1 VRVLLTG
8 FEPIWGIRR
17 SPSGDLAKLWGEK
30 AVSIPGVEVKG
41 LVLPQLYG
49 KSTEILC
56 TEIGAF
62 KPHAVLMFGATQK
75 NDPLRLE
82 RFAINVERSPMGDN
96 SRIPVQDR
104 PVVRGGPSAYEP
116 TLPVEHLVETLNA
129 RGVSSK
135 PSYSAGTHVCNSL
148 MYGVLHHLMTVQQP
162 HFVAA
167 GFMHVSFPN
176 DFGVIEDELWSTAS
190 FSGIVEASVAL
201 VGQVSQWYRSQPGA
215 G

>member
-1 VRVLLTG
+1 VKVLLTG

-17 SPSGDLAKLWGEK
+17 SPSGDLAKLWEEG
-30 AVSIPGVEVKG
+30 AVSVPGVEVRG

-56 TEIGAF
+56 TEIGAWQ
-62 KPHAVLMFGATQK
+62 PHAVLMFGATQK

-82 RFAINVERSPMGDN
+82 RFAINAERSPMGDN

-104 PVVRGGPSAYEP
+104 PVVRGGPAAYEP
-116 TLPVEHLVETLNA
+116 SLPIEHLVHALTS
-129 RGVSSK
+129 RGVTSK
-135 PSYSAGTHVCNSL
+135 ASYFAGTHVCNSL
-148 MYGVLHHLMTVQQP
+148 MYGVLHYLATVPQP
-162 HFVAA
+162 HFIAA
-167 GFMHVSFPN
+167 GFMHVPFPN

-201 VGQVSQWYRSQPGA
+201 IGQVFQWYGA
-215 G
+215 QHGAK

>member
-1 VRVLLTG
+1 VKVLLTG

-17 SPSGDLAKLWGEK
+17 SPSGDLAKLWEEG
-30 AVSIPGVEVKG
+30 AISVPGVEVKG

-49 KSTEILC
+49 KCTEALC
-56 TEIGAF
+56 TEIGAVQ
-62 KPHAVLMFGATQK
+62 PHAVLMFGATQK
-75 NDPLRLE
+75 NDPLRIE

-104 PVVRGGPSAYEP
+104 PVVRGGPAAYEP
-116 TLPVEHLVETLNA
+116 TIPIEHLVHSLTS

-148 MYGVLHHLMTVQQP
+148 MYGVLHYLSTVPQP

-176 DFGVIEDELWSTAS
+176 DFGVVEDELWSTAS

-201 VGQVSQWYRSQPGA
+201 VAQVSQWYRTMPGSK
-215 G
+215 

>member
-1 VRVLLTG
+1 MKVVLTG

-17 SPSGDLAKLWGEK
+17 SPSGDLAKLWHEG
-30 AVSIPGVEVKG
+30 AVSVPGVEVRG

-49 KSTEILC
+49 KSTEILV
-56 TEIGAF
+56 TEMGAF
-62 KPHAVLMFGATQK
+62 QPNAVLMFGATQK
-75 NDPLRLE
+75 NDPLRVE

-104 PVVRGGPSAYEP
+104 PAVRGGPPAYEP
-116 TLPVEHLVETLNA
+116 TIPAASLVERLNEM
-129 RGVSSK
+129 GVSSK
-135 PSYSAGTHVCNSL
+135 LSYSAGTHVCNSL
-148 MYGVLHHLMTVQQP
+148 MYGVLHHLATVPQP

-167 GFMHVSFPN
+167 GFIHVAFPN

-201 VGQVSQWYRSQPGA
+201 VGQVSQWYRSQHGA
-215 G
+215 R

>member
-1 VRVLLTG
+1 VKVLLTG
-8 FEPIWGIRR
+8 FEPIWGIKR
-17 SPSGDLAKLWGEK
+17 SPSGDLARLWEEG

-41 LVLPQLYG
+41 LILPQLYG
-49 KSTEILC
+49 KSTEVLI
-56 TEIGAF
+56 TEMGAWQ
-62 KPHAVLMFGATQK
+62 PHAVLMFGATQK

-104 PVVRGGPSAYEP
+104 PVVRGGPAAYEP
-116 TLPVEHLVETLNA
+116 TLPVEHLVQVLTSL
-129 RGVSSK
+129 GVSSK

-148 MYGVLHHLMTVQQP
+148 MYGVLHHLATVPQP

-201 VGQVSQWYRSQPGA
+201 VGQLSEWYGSRTG
-215 G
+215 